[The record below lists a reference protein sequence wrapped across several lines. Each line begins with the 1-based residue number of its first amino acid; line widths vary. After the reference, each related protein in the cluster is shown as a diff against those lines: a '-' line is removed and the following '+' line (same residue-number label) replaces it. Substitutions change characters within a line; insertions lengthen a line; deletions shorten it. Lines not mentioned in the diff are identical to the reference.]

1 MTVKEALDKIYAP
14 KGLTSVIEGLI
25 NNDFSVLDNQKG
37 TEASFDFANLK
48 IKELQ
53 IQLDNC
59 HSDWSWWSI
68 LGDLEYWKAAK
79 NILEAGMI
87 HGGELADVEAASRC
101 LGSGCARVAAV
112 CREHLVWQGHN
123 QLGHGPGQNR
133 ER

>member
-14 KGLTSVIEGLI
+14 KGVTSIIEGLI

-37 TEASFDFANLK
+37 TEASFDFANLR

-87 HGGELADVEAASRC
+87 HSGELADVEAPNLQDCVVMDAISRVTKFGEKV
-101 LGSGCARVAAV
+101 LSETKLKFKNEG
-112 CREHLVWQGHN
+112 
-123 QLGHGPGQNR
+123 NR
-133 ER
+133 